1 MLARRA
7 IGKCAPVCR
16 LLIDVCRGKM
26 FSRASSLCSALR
38 AVRALARA
46 DRDRRR
52 LHGADAG
59 AWGARDL
66 GGSRRRSR
74 AGGACGNVDVNRLS
88 LPLVLAR
95 RSAHAVP
102 SLHSP
107 RRRPAGGART
117 ASRRARRVARGE
129 RSAGARESSCCAFSV
144 SPPSEFARLSSLGFG
159 VIARRSPI
167 RARRTLAPLPAPA
180 AGERGERSKP
190 HTWPIFR
197 LASGFLS
204 VLWG

>member
-1 MLARRA
+1 MAGKHASDSSTSRVLDRDEREDALAHRRRAVLARRA
-7 IGKCAPVCR
+7 IGMCAPACR

-46 DRDRRR
+46 DRDRRH

-88 LPLVLAR
+88 LSLVLAR

-129 RSAGARESSCCAFSV
+129 RSAGARESSGAARAPCA
-144 SPPSEFARLSSLGFG
+144 LWL
-159 VIARRSPI
+159 
-167 RARRTLAPLPAPA
+167 LM
-180 AGERGERSKP
+180 
-190 HTWPIFR
+190 
-197 LASGFLS
+197 FL
-204 VLWG
+204 LH